1 MYNEYNVPA
10 ANRNIR
16 DGEVDHLYPLCAG
29 GSNDL
34 ANLWYQ
40 PADNEWNGEN
50 FGYHKKDVLEA
61 YICEQI
67 KTGRLDPEVA
77 YQKITTDWVAYYQE
91 LGLEQRR
98 RGSTNERP
106 IE

>member
-67 KTGRLDPEVA
+67 KAGRLDPEVA

-98 RGSTNERP
+98 RRGWTKRTSN
-106 IE
+106 